1 MHLLISWKGFS
12 DVSPHSCPTALG
24 ENSPKWSQK
33 RWERSLWEVGGG
45 RWEVGFPRVCSTHG
59 FTFPPSFALLLC
71 LHPQAFHGGNLPS
84 ETEGS
89 KEQLATGMF
98 PKWPCHVLWV
108 LHELLT
114 RLCSLPLTMQCLGH
128 LSAARPAAPRAAR
141 FAHFPTEMFP
151 SN

>member
-45 RWEVGFPRVCSTHG
+45 RWEVGDGRWAFLECAALMVSSSP
-59 FTFPPSFALLLC
+59 LLLPFSC
-71 LHPQAFHGGNLPS
+71 ACTHRPF
-84 ETEGS
+84 TEEIYRQKQKGA
-89 KEQLATGMF
+89 K
-98 PKWPCHVLWV
+98 
-108 LHELLT
+108 
-114 RLCSLPLTMQCLGH
+114 
-128 LSAARPAAPRAAR
+128 
-141 FAHFPTEMFP
+141 